1 MIKVALIGCG
11 KISVGH
17 LRAFETI
24 EDANIVAACD
34 ISETNLKT
42 VCDKTGARAYTDYKK
57 MIEELCGELDLAII
71 TLPHGLHGEATCFC
85 AEMGVDVFLEKPM
98 GLDSEDC
105 KRMIDCCRK
114 NNVMLWVGHLQRYMP
129 ANIFAKSLIDSG
141 EYGELVSFSE
151 TRNLNYFS
159 DDRPRWFLSKKMSG
173 GGIAVN
179 LGAHSLD
186 KMKYFTDGAEISE
199 ISGQI
204 HLREGFDCEDS
215 AQAFVKMSNG
225 VSGVLNL
232 IGHTEARLNT
242 TSLYLTKGEIRIYT
256 DGTVDYCGT
265 DGIFKKEV
273 CERVPGMT
281 YQIQDVI
288 SVIRDG
294 SRSPA
299 VGGEYGLDIIH
310 AVKRLY
316 GDEK

>member
-17 LRAFETI
+17 LRAFDTI

-34 ISETNLKT
+34 ISEENLKD

-57 MIEELCGELDLAII
+57 MIESLRDELDLAII
-71 TLPHGLHGEATCFC
+71 TLPHGLHSEATCFC

-98 GLDSEDC
+98 GLDSDDC
-105 KRMIDCCRK
+105 KKMIDCCE
-114 NNVMLWVGHLQRYMP
+114 NAGAMLWVGHLQRYMP
-129 ANIFAKSLIDSG
+129 ANVFAKSLIDSG

-151 TRNLNYFS
+151 TRNSNYFS

-173 GGIAVN
+173 GGIAIN

-186 KMKYFTDGAEISE
+186 KMKYFTDNASISE
-199 ISGQI
+199 IAGNI
-204 HLREGFDCEDS
+204 HIREGFDCEDS

-232 IGHTEARLNT
+232 IGHTAAAFNST
-242 TSLYLTKGEIRIYT
+242 VLYLTKGEIRIS
-256 DGTVDYCGT
+256 GNSVAYCGT
-265 DGIFKKEV
+265 DGIFRTEV
-273 CERVPGMT
+273 CENVPGMT

-288 SVIRDG
+288 NVIRNG
-294 SRSPA
+294 SRKPT
-299 VGGEYGLDIIH
+299 VDGEYGLDIIY

-316 GDEK
+316 GDEN